1 MRLVKFVQRKNALG
15 DVLWIEPVVRR
26 LARDYFRVVVVTP
39 YAELFDNYP
48 LKNVSFVKKLHPLL
62 KVFREISRAIL
73 GSVGFLDLTMAYEKS
88 PKKHILRA
96 YLDHA
101 GYPSEPL
108 SYPKIYLSDREL
120 ALCEP
125 SRTVVLHLSAPSARK
140 NFRTVAGIDWVAVK
154 HYLAEKRYQ
163 VIGITD
169 SAVQSGF
176 YHVQR
181 NPSLRELIMLIHR
194 CAFFIGLDSGPSHI
208 AAALGKPAIIFFGSV
223 NPEYLQILD
232 KFNGIIMQK
241 PCEYAGCFHSV
252 KEMSQKKCRLVEAPQ
267 PAPCCIFTTQEIITA
282 IERVIV
288 KYSPAPPGSDP
299 L

>member
-1 MRLVKFVQRKNALG
+1 VRLVKFIQRKNALG

-48 LKNVSFVKKLHPLL
+48 LKNVLFVKKLHPLL
-62 KVFREISRAIL
+62 KVLRETSRAIL
-73 GSVGFLDLTMAYEKS
+73 GSAGFLDLGMAYEKS
-88 PKKHILRA
+88 PTMHILRA

-108 SYPKIYLSDREL
+108 SYPRIHLSENEL
-120 ALCEP
+120 ARSEP
-125 SRTVVLHLSAPSARK
+125 SRTVVLHLSAPSAHK
-140 NFRTVAGIDWVAVK
+140 NFRTVAGVDWVAVK
-154 HYLAEKRYQ
+154 QYLAEKGYE

-176 YHVQR
+176 YHAQR

-223 NPEYLQILD
+223 NPACRHIIEE
-232 KFNGIIMQK
+232 FNGVIMQK

-252 KEMSQKKCRLVEAPQ
+252 KEMSQRKCRLVEAPQ
-267 PAPCCIFTTQEIITA
+267 PAPCCIFTTQEIVTA
-282 IERVIV
+282 IERIIV
-288 KYSPAPPGSDP
+288 K
-299 L
+299 